1 MSKITQKGILSSGQ
15 AHGDPN
21 MKFLKLWKI
30 QEGRDFPE
38 QKLGEQLVLSLGPQ
52 SSSEKVN
59 PSGNIPTHKH

>member
-1 MSKITQKGILSSGQ
+1 
-15 AHGDPN
+15 
-21 MKFLKLWKI
+21 MKLLKLWKI

-52 SSSEKVN
+52 SSPEKVN